1 MKERRFYQRYTLSD
15 EQRDALQVEIKFNGA
30 PVRLVDFSLGGLC
43 VISDKSFVV
52 GDIVTI
58 LVNLGEGGR
67 IDLVGKVV
75 RVNRMDKAWSVAI
88 DLSKNYE
95 LKSLCKL

>member
-1 MKERRFYQRYTLSD
+1 MKERRFYQRYTLSE
-15 EQRDALQVEIKFNGA
+15 EQRNALQVEIKFDGTS
-30 PVRLVDFSLGGLC
+30 VRLVDFSLGGLC
-43 VISDKSFVV
+43 VISEKSYVV

-58 LVNLGEGGR
+58 LVNLADRGR

-88 DLSKNYE
+88 DLSKNYK
-95 LKSLCKL
+95 LNSLCKL